1 MDPYR
6 IYAIEYARRPGTAGE
21 LYMAGALAHSRLA
34 GGFDADE
41 AIDISYFMW
50 AIQND
55 ERTVVVDMGFSEEK
69 ALANG
74 RERRRCPGDGL
85 REIGIEPATV
95 SDLIVTHLHWDHA
108 GNWALFPAA
117 VFHLQRREMAFW
129 TGPQARH
136 AVFNEPVEAD
146 DIAAFVRLNL
156 AGRVS
161 FVDGD
166 ETLFPGIGVH
176 FVGGHTAGLQ
186 VVSVETE
193 RGTAVIASD
202 AIKTWRHLDECSL
215 DPLHHDIPG
224 LLDGYARC
232 RRLAASEALI
242 LPGHDIQVLSRLETV
257 ADGIAVL

>member
-6 IYAIEYARRPGTAGE
+6 IYAIEYARRSGTAGE
-21 LYMAGALAHSRLA
+21 LYMAGALAHSRLE
-34 GGFDADE
+34 GGFDAEE
-41 AIDISYFMW
+41 AIEIPYFMW

-55 ERTVVVDMGFSEEK
+55 ARTVVVDMGFTEEK
-69 ALANG
+69 GQANG

-85 REIGIEPATV
+85 REVGIEPATV
-95 SDLIVTHLHWDHA
+95 GDLIMTHLHWDHA
-108 GNWALFPAA
+108 GNWALFPEAS
-117 VFHLQRREMAFW
+117 FHVQHREMAFW
-129 TGPQARH
+129 TGPHARH

-156 AGRVS
+156 AGRVR

-166 ETLFPGIGVH
+166 EVLFPGIGVH

-186 VVSVETE
+186 VVSVETA

-202 AIKTWRHLDECSL
+202 AIKTWRHLEESLL
-215 DPLHHDIPG
+215 DPLHHDLPG

-232 RRLAASEALI
+232 AELAASGDLI
-242 LPGHDIQVLSRLETV
+242 LPGHDIQVLSRFETV
-257 ADGIAVL
+257 ADGIAIL